1 MSFSCS
7 ARRIFFIL
15 FACVV
20 VLAFASPSLAGG
32 MITIDGSCSLTDA
45 IRSANTDTDVG
56 GCVGS
61 GGDET
66 LVLDVDVV
74 LAAADAVHSTNQLG
88 SFAGLPDITSTMTI
102 QAGAASSISR
112 DAGLG
117 CEAANHFRIL
127 NIVSGDLTLVD
138 VELENGCAASHGG
151 AAVVTGGGGINGR
164 LQVHGAT
171 FRGNT
176 AGGMFE
182 GSDSLG
188 GALYVGLTGEIS
200 SIESSRFD
208 DNDCLGGFGGGV
220 DAGHAMGGAIF
231 FEASGAPAGSIVDTT
246 FSGNRAVGGLST
258 TNGGFG
264 SGGAIASNRPLGLV
278 EKSTFENNEAIGG
291 DGNEIP
297 GEGSGGGL
305 YMQLLSGSEATQ
317 LVGLIF
323 DGNHSQGGGTAALD
337 VPGGAG
343 IASGAYLEGIPVAP
357 ITLESSHITG
367 GLTVGG
373 SGGPAGDG
381 RCSLFALT
389 TTTVRSSTID
399 HNVVRGGSSTFSFGG
414 SAFGGGACG
423 DDDSHFSAV
432 TLSSNRV
439 EGGPSLLGTG
449 GFGGGGGWSTFGTSD
464 STLEN
469 LTITNNRAVAGFGS
483 PNGES
488 RAGGLYTAWFA
499 SFRGSLIA
507 GNFAVDTAGAETPN
521 DCSINFFGDSAGFN
535 LVQTPGDCADDLVLP
550 GDQMSL
556 DPQLS
561 SLERFGC
568 VTTLANGLCAPT
580 HALPLGSPAIDM
592 GSCDGATPDD
602 GRGFSRP
609 VDIAAAS
616 NADDGCDAGAYE
628 SRDDDASGQDDGLD
642 FVFLFD
648 DGFESGDLA
657 AWGSSTP

>member
-7 ARRIFFIL
+7 ARRIVFLLSAGFAL
-15 FACVV
+15 F
-20 VLAFASPSLAGG
+20 AFASPSLAGT
-32 MITIDGSCSLTDA
+32 ITVDGSCTLTNA
-45 IRSANTDTDVG
+45 IRSANTDTEVG
-56 GCVGS
+56 GCVGA
-61 GGDET
+61 GGDDT

-74 LAAADAVHSTNQLG
+74 LAAADTVHSTLQLG

-102 QAGAASSISR
+102 QAGSADSIRR
-112 DAGLG
+112 DLALD
-117 CEAANHFRIL
+117 CAVENHFRL
-127 NIVSGDLTLVD
+127 FNIISGDLTLVD
-138 VELENGCAASHGG
+138 VELENGCAATHGG
-151 AAVVTGGGGINGR
+151 AAVVLGTGGANGK
-164 LQVHGAT
+164 LQADGAT

-176 AGGMFE
+176 VGGPFAA
-182 GSDSLG
+182 SNALG
-188 GALYVGLTGEIS
+188 GALYVGSTGEIP
-200 SIESSRFD
+200 SIAGSRFD
-208 DNDCLGGFGGGV
+208 SNECLGGFGGGE
-220 DAGHAMGGAIF
+220 DAGSAMGGAIF
-231 FEASGAPAGSIVDTT
+231 LEVGSAPAGTMVDAT

-264 SGGAIASNRPLGLV
+264 SGGAIASNRPLGIV

-291 DGNEIP
+291 DGNETP

-305 YMQLLSGSEATQ
+305 YLQIMSGNETTQ
-317 LVGLIF
+317 LVGLLF
-323 DGNHSQGGGTAALD
+323 DGNRSQGGGTGALD
-337 VPGGAG
+337 VSGGAG
-343 IASGAYLEGIPVAP
+343 IASGAYLQAVPVAP
-357 ITLESSHITG
+357 IVLESSRITG

-389 TTTVRSSTID
+389 ATTVRGSTID

-423 DDDSHFSAV
+423 DDNSIFSAV
-432 TLSSNRV
+432 TLSGNQV
-439 EGGPSLLGTG
+439 QGGPSLLGTG

-464 STLEN
+464 STLEHM
-469 LTITNNRAVAGFGS
+469 TITDNRSIAGFGS

-499 SFRGSLIA
+499 SFRSSLIA
-507 GNFAVDTAGAETPN
+507 GNFIVDTAGVETPN
-521 DCSINFFGDSAGFN
+521 DCSINQFGDSAGFN

-550 GDQMSL
+550 GDQMFL

-561 SLERFGC
+561 GLERFGC

-580 HALPLGSPAIDM
+580 HALPLGSPAIDA
-592 GSCDGATPDD
+592 GTCDGATSGD

-609 VDIAAAS
+609 VDIAAVS
-616 NADDGCDAGAYE
+616 NADDGCDVGAYE
-628 SRDDDASGQDDGLD
+628 SRDDDASGEDDGLD

-648 DGFESGDLA
+648 DGFESGDLT
-657 AWGSSTP
+657 AWSSSSP